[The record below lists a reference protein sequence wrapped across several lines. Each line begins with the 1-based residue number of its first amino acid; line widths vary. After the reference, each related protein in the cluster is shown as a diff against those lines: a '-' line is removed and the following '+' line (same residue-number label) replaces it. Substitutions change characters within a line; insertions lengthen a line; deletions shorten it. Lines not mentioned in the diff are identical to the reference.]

1 MAEKFDTVNAAF
13 YWENYSNEAFLE
25 PIYAL
30 IDASNALVDL
40 IVDCDT
46 TNLAKQFS
54 NRFTTWSGLLD
65 FASTIGVSFI
75 KEASRANGG
84 LYDSKLWN
92 AGDVFFTRG
101 ETCARTARAL
111 GEMFHYAVYFDI
123 PDENYVDVLLT
134 DIVN

>member
-1 MAEKFDTVNAAF
+1 MAEKFDSVTAAF

-30 IDASNALVDL
+30 IDASNSLVDL
-40 IVDCDT
+40 VVDCDT

-54 NRFTTWSGLLD
+54 SRFTTWSGLLD

-75 KEASRANGG
+75 KQASYDAGG
-84 LYDSKLWN
+84 AYQSKLWN
-92 AGDVFFTRG
+92 AGHVFFNA
-101 ETCARTARAL
+101 ETCPRTARAL
-111 GEMFHYAVYFDI
+111 GEMFHYAVFFDI
-123 PDENYVDVLLT
+123 PDENYIDVLLT